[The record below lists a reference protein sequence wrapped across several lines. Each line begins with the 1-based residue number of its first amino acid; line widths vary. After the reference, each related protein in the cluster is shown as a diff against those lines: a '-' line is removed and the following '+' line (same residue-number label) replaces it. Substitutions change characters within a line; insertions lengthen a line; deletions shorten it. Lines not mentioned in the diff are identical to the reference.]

1 MKCLVG
7 VLLLLLANTASAIYC
22 RVDGG
27 PWQNMTD
34 NRYMDVNVFVR
45 ASPVNGRIE
54 LDGYQIECKYPPG
67 VGGGPSDRFYLW
79 TSDNSLIPGGGLFGH
94 QTGLRI
100 GGNHLDYPV
109 GPNMTVAQMTGDG
122 GIKVLDTYMYVNTTR
137 VPGKYVDIKAGN
149 RLGIMWF
156 RLDNTLQLPSHL
168 VSFWIYAIN
177 DFYFQPSTCTIN
189 DNAPIDV
196 DFGPVD
202 ALNLDASP
210 GATSVKRVV
219 SLRYSCPDFGIN
231 TPITI
236 TLKGARSSF
245 WSSVLATSNDDLGVG
260 LLRNGSVVP
269 PESLYTSN
277 IYNST
282 GGDDVTF
289 ALVRRSGSLPAAG
302 PFSGSA
308 TLIMGVP

>member
-1 MKCLVG
+1 ML
-7 VLLLLLANTASAIYC
+7 
-22 RVDGG
+22 
-27 PWQNMTD
+27 
-34 NRYMDVNVFVR
+34 
-45 ASPVNGRIE
+45 
-54 LDGYQIECKYPPG
+54 
-67 VGGGPSDRFYLW
+67 GGGAQDRYYLW
-79 TSDNSLIPGGGLFGH
+79 TDDNALIPGGVLFGH
-94 QTGLRI
+94 KTGLRI
-100 GGNHLDYPV
+100 GGLHLDHPI
-109 GPNMTVAQMTGDG
+109 GPNMTVAIMPSDG
-122 GIKVLDTYMYVNTTR
+122 RTVTLDTYMYVNTTR
-137 VPGKYVDIKAGN
+137 TPGKYINIRAGDL
-149 RLGIMWF
+149 LGSLWMK
-156 RLDNTLQLPSHL
+156 RTNTIQMPWDR
-168 VSFWIYAIN
+168 VSFWIHASN
-177 DFYFQPSTCTIN
+177 NFYFQPSTCTIN

-202 ALNLDASP
+202 ASTLGANP
-210 GATSVKRVV
+210 GTTPVKRVV

-245 WSSVLATSNDDLGVG
+245 NSSVLATSNDDLGVG
-260 LLRNGSVVP
+260 LLRNGCVVP

-277 IYNST
+277 IYNSA